1 MRLYGCFEF
10 DCLLCLWLADSRA
23 QMGLG
28 LCWWVCGFWVCLVV
42 DLVVG
47 LCWWVWCFEFAWWWV
62 W

>member
-10 DCLLCLWLADSRA
+10 DCLLCLWLPDSRA

-28 LCWWVCGFWVCLVV
+28 LCWWFVGFGFVWWIWW
-42 DLVVG
+42 VG
-47 LCWWVWCFEFAWWWV
+47 LCWWVWRFEFTWWWV